1 MNFLRNDTFLTQA
14 LSRLID
20 CVLLSLLWFFTS
32 IPIVTIG
39 ASTTAA
45 YDVTLELAFK
55 EHPAI
60 ISSYFASFKKNFLR
74 STAVFFVLTVIG
86 LFIGVDLW
94 CVLQWNTPFQ
104 FALEVLILSVTFFYL
119 ILVTHAF
126 PALAFYEGKP
136 AQILKN
142 VFFRSLSKGVYTIFV
157 VVTSVFPVLFL
168 VRRITGSSFGQ
179 WLMLFLL
186 VGNGVI
192 FYLNS
197 LHLSRLFDP
206 ERAKAAAEDEP
217 KGSM

>member
-1 MNFLRNDTFLTQA
+1 MNFLRSDTFLTRT
-14 LSRLID
+14 LSRLTD
-20 CVLLSLLWFFTS
+20 CVLLSILWFLTS

-45 YDVTLELAFK
+45 YDVALELAFR

-60 ISSYFASFKKNFLR
+60 ISGYFVSFKKNLLR

-86 LFIGVDLW
+86 LFIALDLW

-104 FALEVLILSVTFFYL
+104 FALEVLILSVAFFYL
-119 ILVTHAF
+119 ILATHAF
-126 PALAFYEGKP
+126 PALAFYGGKP

-142 VFFRSLSKGVYTIFV
+142 VFLRSLGRGIYTVFV

-168 VRRITGSSFGQ
+168 VRRIAGNTFGQ

-206 ERAKAAAEDEP
+206 ERFKSAMEDEP
-217 KGSM
+217 GENV

>member
-1 MNFLRNDTFLTQA
+1 MSFLQNDTFLTQA

-20 CVLLSLLWFFTS
+20 CVLLSILWFLTS
-32 IPIVTIG
+32 TPVVTIG

-45 YDVTLELAFK
+45 YDVALKLAFQ
-55 EHPAI
+55 ERPAI
-60 ISSYFASFKKNFLR
+60 LSSYLASFKKNFLR
-74 STAVFFVLTVIG
+74 STAVFFVLTIIG
-86 LFIGVDLW
+86 LFIGLDFW
-94 CVLQWNTPFQ
+94 CVLQWETPFQ
-104 FALEVLILSVTFFYL
+104 FALEVLILSVVFFYL

-136 AQILKN
+136 SQILKKI
-142 VFFRSLSKGVYTIFV
+142 FFRSLGKGIYTIFV
-157 VVTSVFPVLFL
+157 VVLSVFPVLFL
-168 VRRITGSSFGQ
+168 VRRVTDSSFGQ

-206 ERAKAAAEDEP
+206 ERAKSVSEDEP
-217 KGSM
+217 REHL

>member
-1 MNFLRNDTFLTQA
+1 MNFLRKETFLSQT

-20 CVLLSLLWFFTS
+20 CVLLSILWFFTS

-45 YDVTLELAFK
+45 YGVTLELAFG
-55 EHPAI
+55 ERPAI

-74 STAVFFVLTVIG
+74 STAVFLVLTAVG
-86 LFIGVDLW
+86 LFIGLDLW
-94 CVLQWNTPFQ
+94 CVLQWVTPFQ
-104 FALEVLILSVTFFYL
+104 FALEVLILSVIFFYL

-126 PALAFYEGKP
+126 PALAFYEDKP
-136 AQILKN
+136 AQVLKR
-142 VFFRSLSKGVYTIFV
+142 VFLRSLGKGIYTIFV
-157 VVTSVFPVLFL
+157 VVLSVFPVLFL
-168 VRRITGSSFGQ
+168 VRRITDSSFGQ

-186 VGNGVI
+186 AGNGLI

-206 ERAKAAAEDEP
+206 ERAKSAIANDTNEDT
-217 KGSM
+217 